1 MKNIVFAIILLF
13 FTFTFSFAFAESVP
27 EWVKNTAGWWSD
39 DAISET
45 EFVNAIKFL
54 VMENI
59 IQVEILES
67 TETSST
73 VPEWVKNTAGWW
85 SDDAISETEFVNA
98 ISHLI
103 KIGVIDIETKNQPK
117 NIAEKWINN
126 QISDEEFLS
135 EIKHMIPLEQQS
147 ELPSWLTNNA
157 GLWAANILTDSNFI
171 FDHQYL
177 KQEIYPC
184 IELSPDSSC
193 FIKNFN
199 SHGLRGS
206 EFNEQKQNIDFR
218 IFALG
223 GSTTFGTGS
232 NDDET
237 WPGYLQRIINKE
249 IPDQKIEVINAGLS
263 GATSK
268 SEYHLVRDRITNF
281 EPDLIIMYDGWNDSN
296 KNTIDETLENWKS
309 VCELGKKNGF
319 DVIVVVQPM
328 SSTGYRVLTDQEI
341 MNSFDNFSYID
352 ISQKYVESFNVL
364 ENTCTKTE
372 DFRRIFDYVY
382 EPIYW
387 DGGHTTSS
395 GNKIIAVNIFS
406 IISSHY
412 YEKPVSITNKNF
424 DSVRSNSILY
434 AVGSDFSRKT
444 FDGYDLKN
452 AIFDRTN
459 LSHTSFKNTQLDG
472 ARFVFAN
479 LTGSNLFDKM
489 NLSNV
494 NLAGVD
500 IGSSSLNGKDLS
512 GANLSYVDLSNQ
524 DLEGTNLTNVFL
536 LRTDLSGNDLRQTP
550 LENTNFRFT
559 NLSGS
564 KLPDSILTNN
574 DFYSAELK
582 NMDFGGK
589 NLSNSIFS
597 LADFEDT
604 NMIEVNVEYS
614 SFVDVDFSQIKNK
627 SLKGANMD
635 HGSFSYSSF
644 VDVELPM
651 KLEHVNFNKA
661 KMNGVNFENRSIFGT
676 LFQETN
682 LNNANFK
689 DADLSAGAARTIIDY
704 EPRLLEL
711 STREFVK
718 EVFGP
723 HPNVQLLDVNIID
736 DKIHVRA
743 LFYNNFSNSELQ
755 NANLQ
760 NSNLFYADFKNTNLS
775 GTNLSNAQLNDV
787 NLSGA
792 NLSGANLSGAN
803 LSGANLSGANLS
815 GANLSGA
822 NLIDT
827 ILTNSILDCKNH
839 PICSNN

>member
-13 FTFTFSFAFAESVP
+13 FTFTFSFAFAES
-27 EWVKNTAGWWSD
+27 
-39 DAISET
+39 
-45 EFVNAIKFL
+45 
-54 VMENI
+54 
-59 IQVEILES
+59 
-67 TETSST
+67 

-171 FDHQYL
+171 FDPQYL

-199 SHGLRGS
+199 SLGLRGS
-206 EFNEQKQNIDFR
+206 EFNEKKQNIDFR

-412 YEKPVSITNKNF
+412 YEKSVSITNKNF
-424 DSVRSNSILY
+424 DSVRSNNILY

-444 FDGYDLKN
+444 FDDYDLKN

-459 LSHTSFKNTQLDG
+459 LAHTSFKNTQLDG

-661 KMNGVNFENRSIFGT
+661 KMNGVNFENRSIFGC

-723 HPNVQLLDVNIID
+723 HPNVQLLDLNIID
-736 DKIHVRA
+736 DKMHVRA

-760 NSNLFYADFKNTNLS
+760 NSNLFSADFKNTNLS
-775 GTNLSNAQLNDV
+775 GTNLSNAQLTN
-787 NLSGA
+787 
-792 NLSGANLSGAN
+792 
-803 LSGANLSGANLS
+803 ANLS